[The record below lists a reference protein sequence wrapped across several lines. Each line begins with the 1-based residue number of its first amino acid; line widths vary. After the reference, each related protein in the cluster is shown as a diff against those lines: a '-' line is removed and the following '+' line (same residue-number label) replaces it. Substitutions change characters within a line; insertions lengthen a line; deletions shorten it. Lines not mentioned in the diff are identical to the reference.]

1 MGSNIPLTIC
11 PYCGYHMDAA
21 THSQQT
27 KAEPEPG
34 DLSVRMGCTGVLVFT
49 DSLELRVIAD
59 AEWKELPEELKKEIT
74 RGIQAVKTVKRMGY
88 RTS

>member
-1 MGSNIPLTIC
+1 VC
-11 PYCGYHMDAA
+11 
-21 THSQQT
+21 
-27 KAEPEPG
+27 
-34 DLSVRMGCTGVLVFT
+34 MGCTGVLVFT